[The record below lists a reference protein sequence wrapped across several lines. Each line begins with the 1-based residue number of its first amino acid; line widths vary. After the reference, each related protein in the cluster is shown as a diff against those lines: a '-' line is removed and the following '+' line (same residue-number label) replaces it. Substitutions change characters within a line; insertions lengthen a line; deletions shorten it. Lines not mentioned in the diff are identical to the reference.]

1 MFNLKNW
8 PFLRQIFMVKDDYK
22 QRGLRNKLVKKLRL
36 KGIQDERVLEA
47 IGRVPRHAFFDD
59 ALLIH
64 AYEDK
69 AFPIGEGQTI
79 SQPYTVAFQT
89 EKLMVKPGDKVLEIG
104 TGSGY
109 QACILLEMGANVY
122 TIEYNRVL
130 FERTRAF
137 LPKLGYSPYFAFGDG
152 SKGMPS
158 KAPFDKILVTAGAPV
173 IPEDLIKQLKEGG
186 ILVIPVGDRERQK
199 MVRITLKNGK
209 PVRDEFDNFAFV
221 PLLGDQGW
229 K

>member
-1 MFNLKNW
+1 M
-8 PFLRQIFMVKDDYK
+8 FMVKDDYK